1 MGQGGRHKKTDA
13 PGRAKLARAAD
24 LPKAVFDLTA
34 VDEIVGFS
42 SLRWTA
48 GPVSKTSPPPIF

>member
-1 MGQGGRHKKTDA
+1 
-13 PGRAKLARAAD
+13 LARAAD

-48 GPVSKTSPPPIF
+48 GPVSKTSPPPHLLAIFVFIDFA